1 MIKDYYGN
9 SRFFGV
15 YRGIVVDNQ
24 DPLNRGRLRV
34 QVPQLFGTEV
44 TGWAWARFTPNV
56 SSVVIPLNSS
66 VWVEFEGGDPS
77 FPMWTGLTQELPLED
92 KAFVVE
98 GGSLGTQPTFSGAPL
113 FTGSYVKNGP
123 LVTFR
128 IDVEFDNITSFGT
141 GQYYLNLPFVP
152 KHNYQL
158 TNGCLHDISTGINYV
173 ITGHVYAGNSQ
184 MRLEST
190 DNTGNSS
197 FNIPFTY
204 NHPVTLTTA
213 DNFHIAGTYVTEE

>member
-1 MIKDYYGN
+1 MIKDEFGN
-9 SRFFGV
+9 RRFYGV
-15 YRGIVVDNQ
+15 YRGIVQSNS
-24 DPLNRGRLRV
+24 DPLNKGRLKL
-34 QVPQLFGTEV
+34 QVPQVLGDAV
-44 TGWAWARFTPNV
+44 TGWAWATHRPGIANV
-56 SSVVIPLNSS
+56 VAPVGTA
-66 VWVEFEGGDPS
+66 VWVMFEGGDPS
-77 FPMWTGLTQELPLED
+77 FPMWIGLTQELPLED
-92 KAFVVE
+92 IAFVVE

-141 GQYYLNLPFVP
+141 GQYYLTLPFVP

-158 TNGCLHDISTGINYV
+158 TNGCLHDISTGVNYV

-190 DNTGNSS
+190 DNTGNTS